1 MKLCGKEKQNKMNLL
16 TNLFL
21 RNELKI
27 SFSSRRAKKKK
38 IEKEKKKKKSTMPK
52 PQKPLYHSGD
62 PMAQECGVGWHG
74 ESRSISGGRNTKPG
88 ERLSDVYLQVN
99 PGATA
104 VQAPTFVLSV

>member
-38 IEKEKKKKKSTMPK
+38 KRKRKEKEKIHNAQT
-52 PQKPLYHSGD
+52 QK
-62 PMAQECGVGWHG
+62 
-74 ESRSISGGRNTKPG
+74 T
-88 ERLSDVYLQVN
+88 
-99 PGATA
+99 
-104 VQAPTFVLSV
+104 SVSFW